1 MTSADRP
8 DPGGFTP
15 GIDNGLDH
23 TSACDPHAPGQ
34 LGILRRHTRSEF
46 AIIGLLWLEWLAQR
60 KRERGSL
67 A

>member
-1 MTSADRP
+1 VTSADRR
-8 DPGGFTP
+8 DPGDLAPWIG
-15 GIDNGLDH
+15 NGLDLYR
-23 TSACDPHAPGQ
+23 ACDLHAPGQ
-34 LGILRRHTRSEF
+34 IRILRRHTRSEF

>member
-15 GIDNGLDH
+15 RIDNGLDH
-23 TSACDPHAPGQ
+23 TSAYDLHAPGQ
-34 LGILRRHTRSEF
+34 LLILRRHTRSEF
-46 AIIGLLWLEWLAQR
+46 AIIGLLWLGWLAQR
-60 KRERGSL
+60 KRERGGL